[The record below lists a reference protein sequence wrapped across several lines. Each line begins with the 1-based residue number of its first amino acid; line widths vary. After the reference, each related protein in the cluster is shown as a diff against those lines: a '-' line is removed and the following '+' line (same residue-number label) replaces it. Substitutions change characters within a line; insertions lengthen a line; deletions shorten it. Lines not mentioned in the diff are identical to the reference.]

1 MSDLFLNH
9 SVPVQVVVSTC
20 ATAGAAPLQGRYF
33 RMLVVDEATQATE
46 PTTLIPLVLAQHSS
60 RVCPALKALCPSI

>member
-1 MSDLFLNH
+1 MRLSSLWRM
-9 SVPVQVVVSTC
+9 QVVVSTC

-46 PTTLIPLVLAQHSS
+46 PTTLIPLVFS
-60 RVCPALKALCPSI
+60 

>member
-1 MSDLFLNH
+1 MRLSTLWRT
-9 SVPVQVVVSTC
+9 QVVVSTC

-46 PTTLIPLVLAQHSS
+46 PTTLIPLVLFTDSS
-60 RVCPALKALCPSI
+60 GFDKLMAPCPRISGL

>member
-1 MSDLFLNH
+1 MRLSSLRRM
-9 SVPVQVVVSTC
+9 QVVVSTC

-46 PTTLIPLVLAQHSS
+46 PTTLIPLVFS
-60 RVCPALKALCPSI
+60 